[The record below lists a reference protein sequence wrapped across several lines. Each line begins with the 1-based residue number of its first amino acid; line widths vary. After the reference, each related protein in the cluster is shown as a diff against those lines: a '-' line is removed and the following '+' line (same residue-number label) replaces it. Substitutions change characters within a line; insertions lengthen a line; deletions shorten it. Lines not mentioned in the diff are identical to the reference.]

1 MLGLGEGRMST
12 SRILTRLIVWDMRVQ
27 ARENVYL
34 FTVFTT
40 LTFCVFIWLLPD
52 CAPDTVVTGVLFLDP
67 AVVGTS
73 FVAAIVLMERSQN
86 TLVAL
91 AVSPARP
98 SDYVLSKIITLTFLT
113 FAGGMALVFAAYH
126 PVLLDRAI
134 RFIIAI
140 VFTGTLGVVGGVLLV
155 ATANSMN
162 HFIAKAF
169 PVSVVLYLA
178 FLAHFDVVKGV
189 WTWILFGLNPG
200 HAMLRSLLW
209 AADPS
214 NVSTTEA
221 TYAFGYMG
229 LLIAVFFVWAL
240 RLYGD
245 NIGHQ
250 HQYIGM
256 D

>member
-1 MLGLGEGRMST
+1 MRT
-12 SRILTRLIVWDMRVQ
+12 SRILTRLIIWDMKLQ

-34 FTVFTT
+34 FTVLTT
-40 LTFCVFIWLLPD
+40 LTFSVFIWLLPD
-52 CAPDTVVTGVLFLDP
+52 RAPDTVVTGVLFLDP

-98 SDYVLSKIITLTFLT
+98 SDYVLSKVVTLTLLT
-113 FAGGMALVFAAYH
+113 FAGGMALVCVAYW
-126 PVLLDRAI
+126 PLTLDRAI
-134 RFIIAI
+134 RFIIAMA
-140 VFTGTLGVVGGVLLV
+140 FTGTLGVVGGVLLV

-162 HFIAKAF
+162 HFLARAF

-178 FLAHFDVVKGV
+178 FLAHFDVIEGV
-189 WTWILFGLNPG
+189 WAWILFGLNPG

-214 NVSTTEA
+214 NTSIMEA
-221 TYAFGYMG
+221 IYAFGYMG
-229 LLIAVFFVWAL
+229 LLIAILFVWVL

-245 NIGHQ
+245 NIARSAT
-250 HQYIGM
+250 
-256 D
+256 